1 MNGGGGPAAQ
11 GVIRVVL
18 ADDDEH
24 FLVSLRALIDQHP
37 SLSVEATA
45 TDGVRATELVRDLQ
59 PDAIVIDLHMP
70 RLDGVGAI
78 AQLREAHP
86 TLCVIALTGD
96 DSHELH
102 EAVAAAGGDAVML
115 KSEIVEDL
123 ADRLVA
129 TIPMLAPGPE
139 GRS

>member
-1 MNGGGGPAAQ
+1 MDGADPAEQQ

-18 ADDDEH
+18 ADDDEA
-24 FLVSLRALIDQHP
+24 FLASLTALIDEHP

-45 TDGVRATELVRDLQ
+45 TNGIEATELVGELE
-59 PDAIVIDLHMP
+59 PDALVIDLHMP
-70 RLDGVGAI
+70 LLDGVGAI

-96 DSHELH
+96 ESREIH

-115 KSEIVEDL
+115 KSELVENL
-123 ADRLVA
+123 AERLVA
-129 TIPMLAPGPE
+129 TIPMLSPGSD
-139 GRS
+139 G

>member
-1 MNGGGGPAAQ
+1 MDGPDPAEEQ

-18 ADDDEH
+18 ADDDEG
-24 FLVSLRALIDQHP
+24 FLASLTELIDEHP

-45 TDGVRATELVRDLQ
+45 TNGIEATELVGELE
-59 PDAIVIDLHMP
+59 PDALVIDLHMP
-70 RLDGVGAI
+70 LLDGVGAI

-96 DSHELH
+96 ESREIH

-115 KSEIVEDL
+115 KSEMVENL
-123 ADRLVA
+123 AERLVA
-129 TIPMLAPGPE
+129 TIPMLSPGSD
-139 GRS
+139 G

>member
-1 MNGGGGPAAQ
+1 MDGADPAEQQ

-18 ADDDEH
+18 ADDDEG
-24 FLVSLRALIDQHP
+24 FLASLTALIDEHP

-45 TDGVRATELVRDLQ
+45 TNGIEATELVRELE
-59 PDAIVIDLHMP
+59 PDALVIDLHMP
-70 RLDGVGAI
+70 LLDGVGAI

-96 DSHELH
+96 ESREIH

-115 KSEIVEDL
+115 KSELVENL
-123 ADRLVA
+123 AERLVA
-129 TIPMLAPGPE
+129 TIPMLSPGSD
-139 GRS
+139 G

>member
-1 MNGGGGPAAQ
+1 MKDGGGPATQ

-18 ADDDEH
+18 ADDDEG
-24 FLVSLRALIDQHP
+24 FLASLTELIDQHP

-45 TDGVRATELVRDLQ
+45 TDGVRAIELVRELE

-78 AQLREAHP
+78 SRLREDHP
-86 TLCVIALTGD
+86 ALCVIALTGD

-102 EAVAAAGGDAVML
+102 EAVATAGGDAVML

-129 TIPMLAPGPE
+129 TIPMLAPGPDA
-139 GRS
+139 